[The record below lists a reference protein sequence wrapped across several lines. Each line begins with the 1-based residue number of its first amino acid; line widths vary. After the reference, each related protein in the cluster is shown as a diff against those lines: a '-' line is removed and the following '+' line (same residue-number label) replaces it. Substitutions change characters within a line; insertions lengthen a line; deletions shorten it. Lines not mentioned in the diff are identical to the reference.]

1 MKKALAASIMLL
13 SAVVAIPAYAEE
25 NGRCSSVP
33 KEKWLTQDAAK
44 AKLAELGYDVRSIK
58 AEHGCYEAKAVDKN
72 GVRLEI
78 YVNPETG
85 APIKR
90 TEVRGDKS

>member
-1 MKKALAASIMLL
+1 MKKALAALTMVLG
-13 SAVVAIPAYAEE
+13 AAVAIPADAEE
-25 NGRCSSVP
+25 NGRCGSVP

-44 AKLAELGYDVRSIK
+44 AKLGELGYEVRSIK

-85 APIKR
+85 TPIRR
-90 TEVRGDKS
+90 TEGRGDKS